1 MILSVKNQVDP
12 DLVGSNYFYLS
23 HPNPLHRFLL
33 KYCSFRMNLHIYCT
47 VRILHNYVEVN
58 NLIVL
63 IIFFTYKSKYFWY
76 VSKNLFHP
84 DRDSVHFKYE
94 NLGAHIKKFSRKVR
108 GTRQGSAFPLGGLH
122 APKKKKET
130 SFCMIQRCLGH
141 HSAWLSAVPVS
152 IQHDSALFWIAFT
165 HDSALYWTAFSM
177 TQRSAW
183 FSAV

>member
-12 DLVGSNYFYLS
+12 DLVGSNYFYFYLIRIRS
-23 HPNPLHRFLL
+23 TDSFLNAVN
-33 KYCSFRMNLHIYCT
+33 FEWIYIYI